1 MDRLLEIANR
11 IQASLAALGARRLAL
26 LGVAG
31 LLIAGLV
38 SAAGYMLSRPTYEVL
53 YSGLEKQDATRIST
67 ALREAGITFDGSTDG
82 ATIYVRFGQT
92 AQARM
97 LLAEKGLPHGSSG
110 GYELFDKLGSL
121 GLTSFMQEVTK
132 LRAVE
137 GELART
143 IQLIKGVKAAR
154 VHIVLPD
161 EGSFRRARQPA
172 SASVIIRTDLPS
184 DSAPAGAIR
193 RLVAAAVPGMTVDQV
208 TVLSS
213 EGVLLSSADDGVEGG
228 PTRLRQ
234 LERNISLEIQDN
246 IRKTLSP
253 LLTLKNF
260 QVSVAARV
268 NADRKQTEETVYNPE
283 SRVERSVRTIKE
295 NQTAQNSNQA
305 PATTVERNLPND
317 RPRNGDGKSSSEE
330 NQKREEIT
338 NYELSSKK
346 TQTVSGGYT
355 VEALSIAVV
364 VNRAALAGAEG
375 KATPE
380 AINAQIAEIEQLI
393 SSAAGIRKDRGDTL
407 KISAVDFVALEKDST
422 APAGF
427 DPLDLAA
434 RHTGTIVSSLAA
446 VAIAFL
452 VLVMGVRPLTR
463 SIGQVQEEQA
473 ASMAAAQIAFPAV
486 QAPDLIA
493 AQPEGPLALP
503 LARSEE
509 DDGVD
514 QMSAPKKTA
523 QRKLEKMVD
532 LDEDMAAQILKQ
544 WLREEEAA

>member
-1 MDRLLEIANR
+1 MDRFFDFANR
-11 IQASLAALGARRLAL
+11 LQASLAALGARRLAL
-26 LGVAG
+26 LGAAG
-31 LLIAGLV
+31 LIIAALLSG
-38 SAAGYMLSRPTYEVL
+38 AGYMLSRPAYEVL
-53 YSGLEKQDATRIST
+53 YSGLDKQDATRISS
-67 ALREAGITFDGSTDG
+67 ALREAGIPFDGSADG
-82 ATIYVRFGQT
+82 ATIHVRYGQT

-143 IQLIKGVKAAR
+143 IQLIKGVKGAR

-172 SASVIIRTDLPS
+172 TASVIIRTDLPS

-193 RLVAAAVPGMTVDQV
+193 RLVAAAVPGMTVENV

-234 LERNISLEIQDN
+234 LERSVSLEVQDN

-260 QVSVAARV
+260 QVSVTARV
-268 NADRKQTEETVYNPE
+268 NADRRQTEETTYNPE

-317 RPRNGDGKSSSEE
+317 RPRTADGKSSSEE

-364 VNRAALAGAEG
+364 INRAALAGPEG
-375 KATPE
+375 KAAPE
-380 AINAQIAEIEQLI
+380 AINAQLAEMEQLI
-393 SSAAGIRKDRGDTL
+393 SSAAGLRKERGDAL
-407 KISAVDFVALEKDST
+407 KISAVDFVALDKDFA
-422 APAGF
+422 APAAF

-434 RHTGTIVSSLAA
+434 RHTGVIISSLAA
-446 VAIAFL
+446 VVIAVL
-452 VLVMGVRPLTR
+452 VLLLGVRPLTQ
-463 SIGQVQEEQA
+463 SIARLPEEQA
-473 ASMAAAQIAFPAV
+473 AAMSIAQAALPAAK
-486 QAPDLIA
+486 QTELIA
-493 AQPEGPLALP
+493 AQPEGALALP
-503 LARSEE
+503 MVKT
-509 DDGVD
+509 DDDSDVD
-514 QMSAPKKTA
+514 QMAAPKKTA
-523 QRKLEKMVD
+523 QRKLEKIVD

-544 WLREEEAA
+544 WLREEQAA